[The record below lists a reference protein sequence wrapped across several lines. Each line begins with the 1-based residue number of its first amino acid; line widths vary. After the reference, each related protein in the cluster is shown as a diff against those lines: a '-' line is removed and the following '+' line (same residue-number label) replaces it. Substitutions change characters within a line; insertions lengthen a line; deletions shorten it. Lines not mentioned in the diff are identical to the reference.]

1 LGLSRQAGRARI
13 GRAEPLRQREGEERG
28 EPELTVAAS
37 RREATPTR
45 MVVGAGEAA
54 KGRVMVVGRG
64 VGDREERELTS
75 EVEKTTRER
84 EGCGRVQR

>member
-1 LGLSRQAGRARI
+1 
-13 GRAEPLRQREGEERG
+13 
-28 EPELTVAAS
+28 
-37 RREATPTR
+37 